1 MTIAEVT
8 DNSSAKKFIELPR
21 KLYKND
27 RNFISPLDKDI
38 QTIFDPALNN
48 FHSHGIIKRWIAL
61 SDKGETVGRIAAFIN
76 KQKNKNPDFIVGGI
90 GFFESI
96 NDEKTAFL
104 LFDTAKQWLQQN
116 NAKAMDGPINFGEND
131 KYWGLLVK
139 GFVPDRKSVV

>member
-27 RNFISPLDKDI
+27 SNFISPLDKDI

-61 SDKGETVGRIAAFIN
+61 DDKGETVGRI
-76 KQKNKNPDFIVGGI
+76 
-90 GFFESI
+90 
-96 NDEKTAFL
+96 
-104 LFDTAKQWLQQN
+104 
-116 NAKAMDGPINFGEND
+116 
-131 KYWGLLVK
+131 
-139 GFVPDRKSVV
+139 DRKSVV